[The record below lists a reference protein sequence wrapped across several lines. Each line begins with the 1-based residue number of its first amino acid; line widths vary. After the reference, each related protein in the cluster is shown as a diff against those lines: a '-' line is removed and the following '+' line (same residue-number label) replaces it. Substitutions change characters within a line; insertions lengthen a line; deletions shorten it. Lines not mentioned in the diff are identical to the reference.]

1 MKLYHYWRSTSSWR
15 VRWAL
20 EFKKIP
26 CEMIPINL
34 LNGEAETPKH
44 LSRHPLGFVPVLELP
59 TGETL
64 IESLA
69 IIEYLENTF
78 PQSPSLYPKDA
89 IEKSK
94 AMALAEV
101 INSGT
106 HPLQNPTV
114 TAYLGET
121 FQASADQQKAWA
133 QHWIRNGLSLY
144 EKLLPESILSTNQP
158 YSVSSGFSIADL
170 CLLPQ
175 LYNAKRYEVNLEPF
189 PKISAIQNHLQ
200 EMESFQKSHPE
211 RYQPITP

>member
-26 CEMIPINL
+26 CELIPINL
-34 LNGEAETPKH
+34 LNGEAETPEH

-69 IIEYLENTF
+69 IIQYLELKF
-78 PQSPSLYPKDA
+78 PESPSLFPQDP
-89 IEKSK
+89 IEKAK
-94 AMALAEV
+94 AIVLAEV

-114 TAYLGET
+114 TAYLGEHL
-121 FQASADQQKAWA
+121 QATADQQKAWS
-133 QHWIRNGLSLY
+133 QHWIGKGLELY
-144 EKLLPESILSTNQP
+144 EKLLPESILNSDHP
-158 YSVSSGFSIADL
+158 FSVSSGFSIADL

-175 LYNAKRYEVNLEPF
+175 LYNAKRYEVNLEAF
-189 PKISAIQNHLQ
+189 PKISAIQNHL
-200 EMESFQKSHPE
+200 MKLESYQNSHAD

>member
-20 EFKKIP
+20 EYKNIP
-26 CEMIPINL
+26 CEMVHINL
-34 LNGEAETPKH
+34 MNGEADHPEH
-44 LSRHPLGFVPVLELP
+44 LARHPLGFVPVLELDSK
-59 TGETL
+59 ETL

-69 IIEYLENTF
+69 IINFLETKF
-78 PQSPSLYPKDA
+78 PNSPSIYPKDPIERARA
-89 IEKSK
+89 I
-94 AMALAEV
+94 ALSEV

-121 FQASADQQKAWA
+121 LGANAEQQKQWS
-133 QHWIRNGLSLY
+133 QHWIRQGLMLY
-144 EKLLPESILSTNQP
+144 EKLLPHSLKTE
-158 YSVSSGFSIADL
+158 FSIAEL

-175 LYNAKRYEVNLEPF
+175 LYNAARYEVNLEPF
-189 PKISAIQNHLQ
+189 PKIRAIQHHFQN
-200 EMESFQKSHPE
+200 MESYQKSHPE